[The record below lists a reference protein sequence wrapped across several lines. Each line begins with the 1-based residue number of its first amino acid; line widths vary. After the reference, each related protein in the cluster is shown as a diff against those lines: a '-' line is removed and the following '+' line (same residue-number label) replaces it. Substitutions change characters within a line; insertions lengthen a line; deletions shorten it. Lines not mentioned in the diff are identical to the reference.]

1 MGFSRQ
7 EYWSEL
13 HFFLQDDSIRES
25 ICSKHKKMIYVE
37 IHKGDPITGLKLQI
51 IKNCLYQFLLIYIS
65 TNILPKF
72 YCIQLNLAKI
82 THEHPFLS
90 PNYYFTLTFI
100 RENNS
105 CYSTSRQD
113 LEGTIPFI

>member
-25 ICSKHKKMIYVE
+25 IYSKHKKIIYVE
-37 IHKGDPITGLKLQI
+37 IHNDDPIIGLKLQI
-51 IKNCLYQFLLIYIS
+51 FKKMLISILLIHIN
-65 TNILPKF
+65 TNIWPKF

-82 THEHPFLS
+82 THEQ
-90 PNYYFTLTFI
+90 TLLPVSKLLFSSDFHK
-100 RENNS
+100 RK
-105 CYSTSRQD
+105 
-113 LEGTIPFI
+113 